1 MPKITDPIGVFDSGV
16 GGISVLRELV
26 QRMPEENY
34 IYFGDSANAPY
45 GTRTTENVAALALG
59 VADSFVDRKVKAL
72 VVACNTA
79 TAAALDKIKAKYPQ
93 LLVIGVEPCVGVAAA
108 RFPEGRI
115 GVLATPATIRE
126 RKFMYQMEPY
136 PKATVDLIPA
146 PYLMEFVEAGK
157 FDSPETDE
165 YLRGLLGE
173 YIGKLDALVLGC
185 THYPFVKKAL
195 HRVLGSRTELFDGSS
210 LTAEETV
217 AALTAAGLRNAGGS
231 GSVQMENSL
240 QDPAILALSAT
251 LLQE

>member
-26 QRMPEENY
+26 QRMPEERY

-45 GTRTTENVAALALG
+45 GTRTLEDVAALAIG
-59 VADSFVDRKVKAL
+59 VADRFAARNVKAL

-79 TAAALDKIKAKYPQ
+79 TAAALEKIKTQYPE

-108 RFPEGRI
+108 RHPEGRI

-136 PKATVDLIPA
+136 PQATVDLIPA
-146 PYLMEFVEAGK
+146 PYLMEFVDAGK
-157 FDSPETDE
+157 FDAPETDE
-165 YLRGLLGE
+165 YLKKLLGE

-195 HRVLGSRTELFDGSS
+195 RRVLGSGTELFDGSS

-217 AALTAAGLRNAGGS
+217 AALTAAGLRNDKGP
-231 GSVQMENSL
+231 GSVQIENSL
-240 QDPAILALSAT
+240 QDGAILELSAA